1 VEKEGM
7 KKTKVV
13 TPSDRISVRD
23 VAAAAG
29 VSIGSVSRVL
39 NGGTYVSADLS
50 SRVLRAVEQLGY
62 HPNANARGLRMGTSK
77 TIGCLI
83 PDISNPLYAS
93 YVSGIEARMQE
104 DGYMLLFGS
113 TRSLVS
119 RERELIKLF
128 ESRGM
133 DGIIATTVNE
143 GPGESAE
150 AFAKCKI
157 PVVIIDRDMGENY
170 DVVLLDHRGAIRH
183 AVDYLFSLGH
193 ERILLLTPGASIRP
207 GRERI
212 AGYKEAYRDA
222 NRAFDPSLIRTVNP
236 RLGSSYDDMKQ
247 LLSSPNKPTAVIG
260 LSTHVLSDAT
270 RAIYEH
276 GLSIPKDISVI
287 GIGTSESVGFSNPP
301 MTILRIDV
309 DVNARTAAELLLERI
324 QVGPD
329 GGRRR
334 ITKPIDLVLA
344 GSCARCISS

>member
-1 VEKEGM
+1 M
-7 KKTKVV
+7 KKTTGS
-13 TPSDRISVRD
+13 TPSKKISVRE

-39 NGGTYVSADLS
+39 NGGNYVSADLAA
-50 SRVLRAVEQLGY
+50 RVRRAVEKLGY
-62 HPNANARGLRMGTSK
+62 HPDANARGLRMGTSK

-143 GPGESAE
+143 GPAESAE
-150 AFAKCKI
+150 AFAKCKL
-157 PVVIIDRDMGENY
+157 PVVIIDRDMGDSY
-170 DVVLLDHRGAIRH
+170 DTVLLDHRGGIRH
-183 AVDYLFSLGH
+183 AIEYLFSLGH
-193 ERILLLTPGASIRP
+193 ERIVLLTPGAGIRP

-212 AGYKEAYRDA
+212 AGYKEAYRA
-222 NRAFDPSLIRTVNP
+222 AGRKVDPDLIRTVNP
-236 RLGSSYDDMKQ
+236 RLGSSYDDMKH
-247 LLSSPNKPTAVIG
+247 LLSRPNRPTAVIG

-301 MTILRIDV
+301 MTILRLDI

-324 QVGPD
+324 RIGPQ
-329 GGRRR
+329 GARRH
-334 ITKPIDLVLA
+334 ITKPIDLVIA
-344 GSCARCISS
+344 GSCAPCKSPKL

>member
-1 VEKEGM
+1 M
-7 KKTKVV
+7 KKSTSRTASKK
-13 TPSDRISVRD
+13 ISVRE

-39 NGGTYVSADLS
+39 NGGSYVSADLS
-50 SRVLRAVEQLGY
+50 ARVLHAVQQLGY
-62 HPNANARGLRMGTSK
+62 HPDANARGLRMGTSK

-93 YVSGIEARMQE
+93 YVSVIEARLQE

-143 GPGESAE
+143 GPAESAE

-157 PVVIIDRDMGENY
+157 PVVIMDRDMGEDY
-170 DVVLLDHRGAIRH
+170 DTVMLDHRAGVRH

-193 ERILLLTPGASIRP
+193 ERIVLLTPGVDIRP

-212 AGYKEAYRDA
+212 AGYKDAYRA
-222 NRAFDPSLIRTVNP
+222 AGRKIDPKLIRGVNP
-236 RLGSSYDDMKQ
+236 RLSSSYDDMKS
-247 LLSSPNKPTAVIG
+247 LLSQPNRPTAVIG
-260 LSTHVLSDAT
+260 LSTHILSDAT

-276 GLSIPKDISVI
+276 GLSIPKDMSVI
-287 GIGTSESVGFSNPP
+287 GIGTPESIGFAHPP
-301 MTILRIDV
+301 MTILRLDIEG
-309 DVNARTAAELLLERI
+309 NARTAAELLLERLR
-324 QVGPD
+324 VGPQ
-329 GGRRR
+329 GARRH
-334 ITKPIDLVLA
+334 ITKAIDLVIA
-344 GSCARCISS
+344 GSCAVCKSSKL

>member
-1 VEKEGM
+1 M
-7 KKTKVV
+7 KKNTAGASSKK
-13 TPSDRISVRD
+13 ISVRE

-39 NGGTYVSADLS
+39 NGGSYVSADLS
-50 SRVLRAVEQLGY
+50 ARVLRAVEELRY
-62 HPNANARGLRMGTSK
+62 HPDANARGLRMGTSK

-93 YVSGIEARMQE
+93 YVSGIEARLQE

-113 TRSLVS
+113 TRSLIS

-143 GPGESAE
+143 GPAESAGT
-150 AFAKCKI
+150 FAHCKI
-157 PVVIIDRDMGENY
+157 PVVIIDRDMGDHY
-170 DVVLLDHRGAIRH
+170 DTVLLDHRGGIRH
-183 AVDYLFSLGH
+183 AIEYLFSLGH
-193 ERILLLTPGASIRP
+193 ERIMLLTPGASIRP

-212 AGYKEAYRDA
+212 AGYREAYLA
-222 NRAFDPSLIRTVNP
+222 AGRAIDPDLICTVNP
-236 RLGSSYDDMKQ
+236 RLGSSYDDMKR
-247 LLSSPNKPTAVIG
+247 LLAKPHPPTAVIG

-270 RAIYEH
+270 RAIYDC

-301 MTILRIDV
+301 MTILRLDI

-324 QVGPD
+324 RVGPQ
-329 GGRRR
+329 GVRRH
-334 ITKPIDLVLA
+334 ITKPIDLVIA
-344 GSCARCISS
+344 GSCARCGSSKL